1 VAPLR
6 TLTVAGR
13 ELAMH
18 GIQVSF
24 GLQSGGISS
33 GAGELTSHGEALPLG
48 ILVCCLTKLLAALAA
63 YVSTAASGGNTN
75 TDNRE
80 NYRAQPLR
88 GNVSRQTTRVRSYA
102 LRHARCPGFLFFF
115 QDNQL

>member
-1 VAPLR
+1 MYHHYVGSDIKRGKLCGS
-6 TLTVAGR
+6 LAGR

-33 GAGELTSHGEALPLG
+33 GAGELTSLREALPLG

-63 YVSTAASGGNTN
+63 YICIDGG
-75 TDNRE
+75 
-80 NYRAQPLR
+80 LR
-88 GNVSRQTTRVRSYA
+88 W
-102 LRHARCPGFLFFF
+102 
-115 QDNQL
+115 